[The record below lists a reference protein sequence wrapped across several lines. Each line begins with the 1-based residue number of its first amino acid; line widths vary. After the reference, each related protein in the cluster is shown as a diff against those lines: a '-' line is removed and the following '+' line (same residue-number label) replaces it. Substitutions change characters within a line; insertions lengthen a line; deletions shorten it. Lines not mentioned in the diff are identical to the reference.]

1 MPTGYDFCGW
11 ASKNDLLCSD
21 GRTIRRG
28 AFASDDGKK
37 VPMVYQH
44 QHTSIDNVLGHAIL
58 ENRNEGM
65 YAYCY
70 LNESDTGKMAKELV
84 RHGDI
89 CAMSIYANKL
99 KQIGNDVVHGEI
111 KEVSLVLAA
120 ANPGAAIESVVLEHS
135 DGSTEEEAIIYSG
148 EDTQYKIMSHAE
160 TMPVETS
167 TQTSS
172 DKTVNDVL
180 NGMSEAKKNVLYYML
195 AKVSETDEEAED
207 DDVIED
213 SDIRHADVSGGRTI
227 QDIFDTFTSD
237 EKKVAFFL
245 IGKAIEESG
254 SMAQSDIPNID
265 DESEENDTMKHNVF
279 ENNQIENDETV
290 LSHAEIE
297 EIFRDAKQYG
307 TLKNSALAHGVE
319 NIAHSNLVPVQTYGV
334 ANIEYLFPD
343 AKTVTPT
350 PELVKRND
358 DWVSKVMRSVHRTP
372 FSRIKSTAANLTEDE
387 ARAKGYIKGK
397 LKKEEVFSLLKR
409 TTEPTTI
416 YKKQRLDR
424 DDVVD
429 ITDFDVVAWIKS
441 EMRMM
446 LNEEIARAIL
456 IGDGRLT
463 SSDDKIPED
472 HIRPVAFDSE
482 LYTVPIEVTV
492 AAEATDNDKAKA
504 IIRSIIKGRKEY
516 KGSGNPVMYTTEDI
530 LTDMLLMEDKMGRI
544 IYDSVTKL
552 ATALRV
558 SEIVTVPVMEGL
570 KDSEG
575 NAVIAVIVNLA
586 DYNVGAD
593 RGGEVNMFDD
603 FDIDFNAMKYLI
615 ETRCSGALTKPYSA
629 MVVKTKVN
637 GTV

>member
-58 ENRNEGM
+58 ENRDEGM

-148 EDTQYKIMSHAE
+148 EDTQYKILSHAE
-160 TMPVETS
+160 SS

-172 DKTVNDVL
+172 DKTVNDIL
-180 NGMSEAKKNVLYYML
+180 NNMSEAKKNVLYYML

-227 QDIFDTFTSD
+227 QDIFDTFTPD

-245 IGKAIEESG
+245 IGQAIKESG
-254 SMAQSDIPNID
+254 SMEQSDIPNID

-279 ENNQIENDETV
+279 ENNQINNDETV

-297 EIFRDAKQYG
+297 EIFRDTKQYG

-319 NIAHSNLVPVQTYGV
+319 NI
-334 ANIEYLFPD
+334 EYLFPD

-350 PELVKRND
+350 PELIKRND
-358 DWVSKVMRSVHRTP
+358 DWVSKVMGAVHRTP

-416 YKKQRLDR
+416 YKKQKLDR

-492 AAEATDNDKAKA
+492 AAQATDDDKAKA

-516 KGSGNPVMYTTEDI
+516 KGSGNPVMYTTEDV
-530 LTDMLLMEDKMGRI
+530 LTDMLLMEDKMGRVV
-544 IYDSVTKL
+544 YDSVTKL

-603 FDIDFNAMKYLI
+603 FDIDYNAMKYLI

-629 MVVKTKVN
+629 LAVKLKTA
-637 GTV
+637 GA

>member
-58 ENRNEGM
+58 ENRDEGM

-148 EDTQYKIMSHAE
+148 EDTQYKILSHAE
-160 TMPVETS
+160 TPA
-167 TQTSS
+167 QTSS
-172 DKTVNDVL
+172 DKTVNDIL

-195 AKVSETDEEAED
+195 AKVSETDEEAEN

-254 SMAQSDIPNID
+254 SMEQSDIPNID

-297 EIFRDAKQYG
+297 EIFRDTKQYG
-307 TLKNSALAHGVE
+307 TLKNSALAHG
-319 NIAHSNLVPVQTYGV
+319 IT
-334 ANIEYLFPD
+334 NIEYLFPD

-350 PELVKRND
+350 PELIKRND
-358 DWVSKVMRSVHRTP
+358 DWVSKVMGSVHRTP
-372 FSRIKSTAANLTEDE
+372 FSRIKSTAANLTEED
-387 ARAKGYIKGK
+387 ARAKGYMKGK
-397 LKKEEVFSLLKR
+397 LKKDEVFSLLKR

-416 YKKQRLDR
+416 YKKQKLDR

-492 AAEATDNDKAKA
+492 AAQATDDDKAKA

-516 KGSGNPVMYTTEDI
+516 KGSGNPVMYTTEDV
-530 LTDMLLMEDKMGRI
+530 LTDMLLMEDKMGRVV
-544 IYDSVTKL
+544 YDSVTKL

-570 KDSEG
+570 KDSEN

-603 FDIDFNAMKYLI
+603 FDIDYNAMKYLI

-629 MVVKTKVN
+629 LAVKLKTA
-637 GTV
+637 GA

>member
-58 ENRNEGM
+58 ENRDEGM

-148 EDTQYKIMSHAE
+148 EDTQYKILSHAE
-160 TMPVETS
+160 SS

-172 DKTVNDVL
+172 DKTVNDIL
-180 NGMSEAKKNVLYYML
+180 NNMSEAKKNVLYYML

-245 IGKAIEESG
+245 IGQAIKESG
-254 SMAQSDIPNID
+254 SMEQSDIPNID

-279 ENNQIENDETV
+279 ENNQINNDETV

-297 EIFRDAKQYG
+297 EIFRDTKQYG
-307 TLKNSALAHGVE
+307 TLKNSALAHG
-319 NIAHSNLVPVQTYGV
+319 IT
-334 ANIEYLFPD
+334 NIEYLFPD
-343 AKTVTPT
+343 ATTVTPT
-350 PELVKRND
+350 PELIKRND
-358 DWVSKVMRSVHRTP
+358 DWVSKVMGSVHRTP
-372 FSRIKSTAANLTEDE
+372 FSRIKSTAANLTEED
-387 ARAKGYIKGK
+387 ARAKGYMKGK
-397 LKKEEVFSLLKR
+397 LKKDEVFSLLKR

-416 YKKQRLDR
+416 YKKQKLDR

-492 AAEATDNDKAKA
+492 AAQATDDDKAKA

-516 KGSGNPVMYTTEDI
+516 KGSGNPVMYTTEDV
-530 LTDMLLMEDKMGRI
+530 LTDMLLMEDKMGRVV
-544 IYDSVTKL
+544 YDSVTKL

-570 KDSEG
+570 KDSEN
-575 NAVIAVIVNLA
+575 NAVVAVIVNLA

-603 FDIDFNAMKYLI
+603 FDIDYNAMKYLI

-629 MVVKTKVN
+629 LAVKLKTA
-637 GTV
+637 GA

>member
-58 ENRNEGM
+58 ENRDEGM

-148 EDTQYKIMSHAE
+148 EDTQYKILSHAE
-160 TMPVETS
+160 TP

-172 DKTVNDVL
+172 DKTVNDIL

-227 QDIFDTFTSD
+227 QDIFDTFTPD

-254 SMAQSDIPNID
+254 SMEQSDIPNID
-265 DESEENDTMKHNVF
+265 DESEENETMKHNVF
-279 ENNQIENDETV
+279 ENNQVDNDETV

-297 EIFRDAKQYG
+297 EIFRDTKQYG
-307 TLKNSALAHGVE
+307 TLKNSALAHGV
-319 NIAHSNLVPVQTYGV
+319 T
-334 ANIEYLFPD
+334 NIEYLFPD

-350 PELVKRND
+350 PELIKRND
-358 DWVSKVMRSVHRTP
+358 DWVSKVMGSVHRTP
-372 FSRIKSTAANLTEDE
+372 FSRIKSTAANLTEED
-387 ARAKGYIKGK
+387 ARAKGYMKGK
-397 LKKEEVFSLLKR
+397 LKKDEVFSLLKR

-416 YKKQRLDR
+416 YKKQKLDR

-492 AAEATDNDKAKA
+492 AAQATDDDKAKA

-516 KGSGNPVMYTTEDI
+516 KGSGNPVMYTTEDT
-530 LTDMLLMEDKMGRI
+530 LTDMLLMEDKMGRVV
-544 IYDSVTKL
+544 YDSVTKL

-570 KDSEG
+570 KDSEN

-603 FDIDFNAMKYLI
+603 FDIDYNAMKYLI

-629 MVVKTKVN
+629 LAVKLKTA
-637 GTV
+637 GA

>member
-28 AFASDDGKK
+28 AFAGDDGKK

-44 QHTSIDNVLGHAIL
+44 QHTSINNVLGHAIL
-58 ENRNEGM
+58 ENRDEGM

-70 LNESDTGKMAKELV
+70 LNQNDNGKTAKELI

-99 KQIGNDVVHGEI
+99 KQIGNDVIHGEI

-148 EDTQYKIMSHAE
+148 EDTQYEILSHAD
-160 TMPVETS
+160 TL
-167 TQTSS
+167 TQTST
-172 DKTVNDVL
+172 DKTVNDIL

-195 AKVSETDEEAED
+195 AKVSETDEEAEND
-207 DDVIED
+207 DTIED

-245 IGKAIEESG
+245 IGQAIKESG
-254 SMAQSDIPNID
+254 SMEQSDIPNID

-279 ENNQIENDETV
+279 ENNQINNDETV

-297 EIFRDAKQYG
+297 EIFRDTKQYG
-307 TLKNSALAHGVE
+307 TLKNSALAHG
-319 NIAHSNLVPVQTYGV
+319 IT
-334 ANIEYLFPD
+334 NIEYLFPD

-350 PELVKRND
+350 PELIKRND
-358 DWVSKVMRSVHRTP
+358 DWVSKVMGSVHRTP
-372 FSRIKSTAANLTEDE
+372 FSRIKSTAANLTEED
-387 ARAKGYIKGK
+387 ARAKGYMKGK
-397 LKKEEVFSLLKR
+397 LKKDEVFSLLKR

-416 YKKQRLDR
+416 YKKQKLDR

-482 LYTVPIEVTV
+482 LYTVPVEVTV
-492 AAEATDNDKAKA
+492 AAQATDDDKAKA

-516 KGSGNPVMYTTEDI
+516 KGSGNPVMYTTEDV
-530 LTDMLLMEDKMGRI
+530 LTDMLLMEDKMGRVV
-544 IYDSVTKL
+544 YDSVTKL

-570 KDSEG
+570 KDSEN

-603 FDIDFNAMKYLI
+603 FDIDYNAMKYLI

-629 MVVKTKVN
+629 LAVKLKTA
-637 GTV
+637 GA

>member
-58 ENRNEGM
+58 ENRDEGM

-148 EDTQYKIMSHAE
+148 EDTQYKILSHAE
-160 TMPVETS
+160 SS

-172 DKTVNDVL
+172 DKTVNDIL
-180 NGMSEAKKNVLYYML
+180 NNMSEAKKNVLYYML

-245 IGKAIEESG
+245 IGQAIKASG
-254 SMAQSDIPNID
+254 SMEQSDIPNID

-279 ENNQIENDETV
+279 ENNQINNDETV

-297 EIFRDAKQYG
+297 EIFRDTKQYG

-319 NIAHSNLVPVQTYGV
+319 S
-334 ANIEYLFPD
+334 IEYLFPD

-350 PELVKRND
+350 PELIKRND
-358 DWVSKVMRSVHRTP
+358 DWVSKVMGAVHRTP

-416 YKKQRLDR
+416 YKKQKLDR

-482 LYTVPIEVTV
+482 LYTVPVEVTV
-492 AAEATDNDKAKA
+492 AAQATDDDKAKA

-516 KGSGNPVMYTTEDI
+516 KGSGNPVMYTTEDT
-530 LTDMLLMEDKMGRI
+530 LTDMLLMEDKMGRVV
-544 IYDSVTKL
+544 YDSVTKL

-570 KDSEG
+570 KDSQG

-603 FDIDFNAMKYLI
+603 FDIDYNAMKYLI

-629 MVVKTKVN
+629 LAVKLKTA
-637 GTV
+637 GA

>member
-28 AFASDDGKK
+28 AFSGDDGKK

-44 QHTSIDNVLGHAIL
+44 QHTSINNVLGHAIL
-58 ENRNEGM
+58 ENRDEGM

-148 EDTQYKIMSHAE
+148 EDTQYEILSHAD
-160 TMPVETS
+160 TS
-167 TQTSS
+167 TQTST
-172 DKTVNDVL
+172 DKTINDIL

-195 AKVSETDEEAED
+195 AKVSETDEEAEND
-207 DDVIED
+207 DTIED

-227 QDIFDTFTSD
+227 QDIFDTFTPD

-254 SMAQSDIPNID
+254 SMEQSDIPNID

-279 ENNQIENDETV
+279 ENNQVNNDETI

-297 EIFRDAKQYG
+297 EIFRDTKQYG
-307 TLKNSALAHGVE
+307 TLKNSALAHGV
-319 NIAHSNLVPVQTYGV
+319 T
-334 ANIEYLFPD
+334 NIEYLFPD

-350 PELVKRND
+350 PELIKRND
-358 DWVSKVMRSVHRTP
+358 DWVSKVMGAVHRTP
-372 FSRIKSTAANLTEDE
+372 FSRIKSTAANLTEDD
-387 ARAKGYIKGK
+387 ARAKGYMKGK
-397 LKKEEVFSLLKR
+397 LKKDEVFSLLKR

-416 YKKQRLDR
+416 YKKQKLDR

-492 AAEATDNDKAKA
+492 AAQATDDDKAKA

-516 KGSGNPVMYTTEDI
+516 KGSGNPVMYTTEDV
-530 LTDMLLMEDKMGRI
+530 LTDMLLMEDKMGRVV
-544 IYDSVTKL
+544 YDSVTKL

-603 FDIDFNAMKYLI
+603 FDIDYNAMKYLI

-629 MVVKTKVN
+629 LAVKLKTA
-637 GTV
+637 GA

>member
-58 ENRNEGM
+58 ENRDEGM

-172 DKTVNDVL
+172 DKTVNDIL

-195 AKVSETDEEAED
+195 AKVYETDKEAEND
-207 DDVIED
+207 DTIED

-227 QDIFDTFTSD
+227 QDIFDTFTPD

-254 SMAQSDIPNID
+254 SMKQSDIPNID
-265 DESEENDTMKHNVF
+265 DESEENETMKHNVF
-279 ENNQIENDETV
+279 ENNQVDNDKTV

-297 EIFRDAKQYG
+297 EIFRDTKQYG
-307 TLKNSALAHGVE
+307 TLKNSALAHGV
-319 NIAHSNLVPVQTYGV
+319 T
-334 ANIEYLFPD
+334 NIEYLFPD

-350 PELVKRND
+350 PELIKRND
-358 DWVSKVMRSVHRTP
+358 DWVSKVMGSVHRTP
-372 FSRIKSTAANLTEDE
+372 FSRIKSTAANLTEED
-387 ARAKGYIKGK
+387 ARAKGYMKGK
-397 LKKEEVFSLLKR
+397 LKKDEVFSLLKR

-416 YKKQRLDR
+416 YKKQKLDR

-492 AAEATDNDKAKA
+492 AAQATDDDKAKA

-516 KGSGNPVMYTTEDI
+516 KGSGNPVMYTTEDV
-530 LTDMLLMEDKMGRI
+530 LTDMLLMEDKMGRVV
-544 IYDSVTKL
+544 YDSVTKL

-603 FDIDFNAMKYLI
+603 FDIDYNAMKYLI

-629 MVVKTKVN
+629 LAVKLKTA
-637 GTV
+637 GA

>member
-58 ENRNEGM
+58 ENRDEGM

-148 EDTQYKIMSHAE
+148 EDTQYKILSHAE
-160 TMPVETS
+160 SS

-172 DKTVNDVL
+172 DKTVNDIL
-180 NGMSEAKKNVLYYML
+180 NNMSEAKKNVLYYML

-245 IGKAIEESG
+245 IGQAIKESG
-254 SMAQSDIPNID
+254 SMEQSDIPNID

-279 ENNQIENDETV
+279 ENNQINNDETV

-297 EIFRDAKQYG
+297 EIFRDTKQYG
-307 TLKNSALAHGVE
+307 TLKNSALAHGV
-319 NIAHSNLVPVQTYGV
+319 T
-334 ANIEYLFPD
+334 NIEYLFPD
-343 AKTVTPT
+343 ATTVTPT
-350 PELVKRND
+350 PELIKRND
-358 DWVSKVMRSVHRTP
+358 DWVSKVMGSVHRTP
-372 FSRIKSTAANLTEDE
+372 FSRIKSTAANLTEED
-387 ARAKGYIKGK
+387 ARAKGYMKGK
-397 LKKEEVFSLLKR
+397 LKKDEVFSLLKR

-416 YKKQRLDR
+416 YKKQKLDR

-482 LYTVPIEVTV
+482 LYTVPVEVTV
-492 AAEATDNDKAKA
+492 AAQATDDDKAKA

-516 KGSGNPVMYTTEDI
+516 KGSGNPVMYTTEDT
-530 LTDMLLMEDKMGRI
+530 LTDMLLMEDKMGRVV
-544 IYDSVTKL
+544 YDSVTKL

-603 FDIDFNAMKYLI
+603 FDIDYNAMKYLI

-629 MVVKTKVN
+629 LAVKLKTA
-637 GTV
+637 GA

>member
-58 ENRNEGM
+58 ENRDEGM

-148 EDTQYKIMSHAE
+148 EDTQYKILSHAE
-160 TMPVETS
+160 SS

-172 DKTVNDVL
+172 DKTVNDIL
-180 NGMSEAKKNVLYYML
+180 NNMSEAKKNVLYYML

-245 IGKAIEESG
+245 IGQAIKESG
-254 SMAQSDIPNID
+254 SMEQSDIPNID

-279 ENNQIENDETV
+279 ENNQVDNDETV

-297 EIFRDAKQYG
+297 EIFRDTKQYG
-307 TLKNSALAHGVE
+307 TLKNSALAHGV
-319 NIAHSNLVPVQTYGV
+319 T
-334 ANIEYLFPD
+334 NIEYLFPD

-350 PELVKRND
+350 PELIKRND
-358 DWVSKVMRSVHRTP
+358 DWVSKVMGSVHRTP
-372 FSRIKSTAANLTEDE
+372 FSRIKSTAANLTEED
-387 ARAKGYIKGK
+387 ARAKGYMKGK
-397 LKKEEVFSLLKR
+397 LKKDEVFSLLKR

-416 YKKQRLDR
+416 YKKQKLDR

-492 AAEATDNDKAKA
+492 AAQATDDDKAKA
-504 IIRSIIKGRKEY
+504 IIRSIIKGRNEY
-516 KGSGNPVMYTTEDI
+516 KGSGNPVMYTTEDV
-530 LTDMLLMEDKMGRI
+530 LTDMLLMEDKMGRVV
-544 IYDSVTKL
+544 YDSVTKL

-603 FDIDFNAMKYLI
+603 FDIDYNAMKYLI

-629 MVVKTKVN
+629 LAVKLKTA
-637 GTV
+637 GA

>member
-58 ENRNEGM
+58 ENRDEGM

-70 LNESDTGKMAKELV
+70 LNDSDTGKMAKELV

-148 EDTQYKIMSHAE
+148 EDTQYKILSHAE
-160 TMPVETS
+160 SS

-172 DKTVNDVL
+172 DKTVNDIL
-180 NGMSEAKKNVLYYML
+180 NNMSEAKKNVLYYML

-245 IGKAIEESG
+245 IGQAIKESG
-254 SMAQSDIPNID
+254 SMEQSDIPNID

-279 ENNQIENDETV
+279 ENNQINNDETV

-297 EIFRDAKQYG
+297 EIFRDTKQYG
-307 TLKNSALAHGVE
+307 TLKNSALAHG
-319 NIAHSNLVPVQTYGV
+319 IT
-334 ANIEYLFPD
+334 NIEYLFPD
-343 AKTVTPT
+343 ATTVTPT
-350 PELVKRND
+350 PELIKRND
-358 DWVSKVMRSVHRTP
+358 DWVSKVMGSVHRTP
-372 FSRIKSTAANLTEDE
+372 FSRIKSTAANLTEED
-387 ARAKGYIKGK
+387 ARAKGYMKGK
-397 LKKEEVFSLLKR
+397 LKKDEVFSLLKR

-416 YKKQRLDR
+416 YKKQKLDR

-492 AAEATDNDKAKA
+492 AAQATDDDKAKA

-516 KGSGNPVMYTTEDI
+516 KGSGNPVMYTTEDV
-530 LTDMLLMEDKMGRI
+530 LTDMLLMEDKMGRVV
-544 IYDSVTKL
+544 YDSVTKL

-570 KDSEG
+570 KDSEN

-603 FDIDFNAMKYLI
+603 FDIDYNAMKYLI

-629 MVVKTKVN
+629 LAVKLKTA
-637 GTV
+637 GA

>member
-28 AFASDDGKK
+28 AFAGDDGKK

-44 QHTSIDNVLGHAIL
+44 QHTSINNVLGHAIL
-58 ENRNEGM
+58 ENRDEGV

-70 LNESDTGKMAKELV
+70 LNQNDNGKMAKELI

-99 KQIGNDVVHGEI
+99 KQIGNDVIHGEI

-148 EDTQYKIMSHAE
+148 EDTQYEILSHAD
-160 TMPVETS
+160 TS
-167 TQTSS
+167 TQTST
-172 DKTVNDVL
+172 DKTVNEIL

-195 AKVSETDEEAED
+195 AKVSETDEEAEND
-207 DDVIED
+207 DTIED

-227 QDIFDTFTSD
+227 QDIFDTFTPD

-254 SMAQSDIPNID
+254 SMEQSDIPNID
-265 DESEENDTMKHNVF
+265 DESEENETMKHNVF
-279 ENNQIENDETV
+279 ENNQVDNDETV

-297 EIFRDAKQYG
+297 EIFRDTKQYG
-307 TLKNSALAHGVE
+307 TLKNSALAHG
-319 NIAHSNLVPVQTYGV
+319 IT
-334 ANIEYLFPD
+334 NIEYLFPD
-343 AKTVTPT
+343 AKTVTTT
-350 PELVKRND
+350 PELIKRND
-358 DWVSKVMRSVHRTP
+358 DWVSKVMGAVHHTP

-416 YKKQRLDR
+416 YKKQKLDR
-424 DDVVD
+424 DDVID

-456 IGDGRLT
+456 IGDGRLS

-472 HIRPVAFDSE
+472 HIRPIAFDSE
-482 LYTVPIEVTV
+482 LYTVPIMIPSSGEGTS
-492 AAEATDNDKAKA
+492 TSDNIKMIIQS
-504 IIRSIIKGRKEY
+504 IIRGRKEY
-516 KGSGNPVMYTTEDI
+516 KGSGNPVMYTTEDL
-530 LTDMLLMEDKMGRI
+530 LTEMLLMEDKMGRVV
-544 IYDSVTKL
+544 YDSVTKL

-575 NAVIAVIVNLA
+575 NAVLAVIVNLA

-593 RGGEVNMFDD
+593 RGGEINMFDD
-603 FDIDFNAMKYLI
+603 FDIDYNAMKYLI

-629 MVVKTKVN
+629 LVVK
-637 GTV
+637 GMPAGQ

>member
-58 ENRNEGM
+58 ENRDEGM

-148 EDTQYKIMSHAE
+148 EDTQYKILSHAE
-160 TMPVETS
+160 S
-167 TQTSS
+167 LTQTSS
-172 DKTVNDVL
+172 DKTVNDIL
-180 NGMSEAKKNVLYYML
+180 NNMSEAKKNVLYYML

-245 IGKAIEESG
+245 IGQAIKESG
-254 SMAQSDIPNID
+254 SMEQSDIPNID

-279 ENNQIENDETV
+279 ENNQFNNDETV

-297 EIFRDAKQYG
+297 EIFRDTKQYG
-307 TLKNSALAHGVE
+307 TLKNSALAHG
-319 NIAHSNLVPVQTYGV
+319 IT
-334 ANIEYLFPD
+334 NIEYLFPD
-343 AKTVTPT
+343 ATTVTPT
-350 PELVKRND
+350 PELIKRND
-358 DWVSKVMRSVHRTP
+358 DWVSKVMGAVHRTP

-416 YKKQRLDR
+416 YKKQKLDR
-424 DDVVD
+424 DDVID

-456 IGDGRLT
+456 IGDGRLI

-482 LYTVPIEVTV
+482 LYTVPVEVTV
-492 AAEATDNDKAKA
+492 ATGATDDDKAKA

-516 KGSGNPVMYTTEDI
+516 KGSGNPVMYTTEDT
-530 LTDMLLMEDKMGRI
+530 LTDMLLMEDKMGRVV
-544 IYDSVTKL
+544 YDSVTKL

-603 FDIDFNAMKYLI
+603 FDIDYNAMKYLI

-629 MVVKTKVN
+629 LAVKLKTA
-637 GTV
+637 GA

>member
-58 ENRNEGM
+58 ENRDEGM

-148 EDTQYKIMSHAE
+148 EDTQYKILSHAE
-160 TMPVETS
+160 SS

-172 DKTVNDVL
+172 DKTVNDIL
-180 NGMSEAKKNVLYYML
+180 NNMSEAKKNVLYYML

-245 IGKAIEESG
+245 IGQAIKESG
-254 SMAQSDIPNID
+254 SMEQSDIPNID

-279 ENNQIENDETV
+279 ENNQINNDETV

-297 EIFRDAKQYG
+297 EIFRDTKQYG
-307 TLKNSALAHGVE
+307 TLKNSALAHG
-319 NIAHSNLVPVQTYGV
+319 IT
-334 ANIEYLFPD
+334 NIEYLFPD

-350 PELVKRND
+350 PELIKRND
-358 DWVSKVMRSVHRTP
+358 DWVSKVMGAVHRTP

-397 LKKEEVFSLLKR
+397 LKKDEVFSLLKR

-416 YKKQRLDR
+416 YKKQKLDR

-482 LYTVPIEVTV
+482 LYTVPVEVTV
-492 AAEATDNDKAKA
+492 AAQATDDDKAKA

-516 KGSGNPVMYTTEDI
+516 KGSGNPVMYTTEDT
-530 LTDMLLMEDKMGRI
+530 LTDMLLMEDKMGRVV
-544 IYDSVTKL
+544 YDSVTKL

-603 FDIDFNAMKYLI
+603 FDIDYNAMKYLI

-629 MVVKTKVN
+629 LAVKLKTA
-637 GTV
+637 GA

>member
-58 ENRNEGM
+58 ENRDEGM

-148 EDTQYKIMSHAE
+148 EDTQYKILSHAE
-160 TMPVETS
+160 TPA
-167 TQTSS
+167 QTSS
-172 DKTVNDVL
+172 DKTVNDIL

-227 QDIFDTFTSD
+227 QDIFDTFTPD

-254 SMAQSDIPNID
+254 SMEQSDIPNID
-265 DESEENDTMKHNVF
+265 DESEENETMKHNVF
-279 ENNQIENDETV
+279 ENNQVDNDETV

-297 EIFRDAKQYG
+297 EIFRDTKQYG
-307 TLKNSALAHGVE
+307 TLKNSALAHG
-319 NIAHSNLVPVQTYGV
+319 ITS
-334 ANIEYLFPD
+334 IEYLFPD

-350 PELVKRND
+350 PELIKRND
-358 DWVSKVMRSVHRTP
+358 DWVSKVMGSVHRTP
-372 FSRIKSTAANLTEDE
+372 FSRIKSSAANLTEDD
-387 ARAKGYIKGK
+387 ARAKGYMKGK
-397 LKKEEVFSLLKR
+397 LKKDEVFSLLKR

-416 YKKQRLDR
+416 YKKQKLDR

-492 AAEATDNDKAKA
+492 AAQATDDDKAKA

-516 KGSGNPVMYTTEDI
+516 KGSGNPVMYTTEDT
-530 LTDMLLMEDKMGRI
+530 LTDMLLMEDKMGRVV
-544 IYDSVTKL
+544 YDSVTKL

-603 FDIDFNAMKYLI
+603 FDIDYNAMKYLI

-629 MVVKTKVN
+629 LAVKLKTA
-637 GTV
+637 GA

>member
-58 ENRNEGM
+58 ENRDEGM

-70 LNESDTGKMAKELV
+70 LNESDAGKMAKELV

-148 EDTQYKIMSHAE
+148 EDTQYKILSHAE
-160 TMPVETS
+160 TP

-172 DKTVNDVL
+172 DKTVNDIL

-227 QDIFDTFTSD
+227 QDIFDTFTPD

-254 SMAQSDIPNID
+254 SMEQSDIPNID
-265 DESEENDTMKHNVF
+265 DESEENETMKHNVF
-279 ENNQIENDETV
+279 ENNQVDNDETV

-297 EIFRDAKQYG
+297 EIFRDTKQYG
-307 TLKNSALAHGVE
+307 TLKNSALAHG
-319 NIAHSNLVPVQTYGV
+319 IT
-334 ANIEYLFPD
+334 NIEYLFPD

-350 PELVKRND
+350 PELIKRND
-358 DWVSKVMRSVHRTP
+358 DWVSKVMGSVHRTP

-416 YKKQRLDR
+416 YKKQKLDR
-424 DDVVD
+424 DDVID

-482 LYTVPIEVTV
+482 LYTVPVEVTV
-492 AAEATDNDKAKA
+492 AAQATDDDKAKA

-516 KGSGNPVMYTTEDI
+516 KGSGNPVMYTTEDT
-530 LTDMLLMEDKMGRI
+530 LTDMLLMEDKMGRVV
-544 IYDSVTKL
+544 YDSVTKL

-603 FDIDFNAMKYLI
+603 FDIDYNAMKYLI

-629 MVVKTKVN
+629 LAVKLKTA
-637 GTV
+637 GA

>member
-1 MPTGYDFCGW
+1 MMPTGYDFCGW

-28 AFASDDGKK
+28 AFAGDDGKK
-37 VPMVYQH
+37 VPIVYQH
-44 QHTSIDNVLGHAIL
+44 QHTNINNVLGHAIL
-58 ENRNEGM
+58 ENRDEGM

-70 LNESDTGKMAKELV
+70 LNQNDNGKTAKELV

-99 KQIGNDVVHGEI
+99 KQIGNDVIHGEI

-135 DGSTEEEAIIYSG
+135 DGSIEEEAVIYSG
-148 EDTQYKIMSHAE
+148 EDTQYEILSHAD
-160 TMPVETS
+160 TS

-172 DKTVNDVL
+172 DKTVNDIL
-180 NGMSEAKKNVLYYML
+180 NNMSEAKKNVLYYML
-195 AKVSETDEEAED
+195 AKVSETDEEAEND
-207 DDVIED
+207 DTIED

-227 QDIFDTFTSD
+227 QDIFDTFTPD

-254 SMAQSDIPNID
+254 SMEQSDIPNID
-265 DESEENDTMKHNVF
+265 DESEENETMKHNVF
-279 ENNQIENDETV
+279 ENNQVDNDETV

-297 EIFRDAKQYG
+297 EIFRDTKQYG
-307 TLKNSALAHGVE
+307 TLKNSALAHGV
-319 NIAHSNLVPVQTYGV
+319 T
-334 ANIEYLFPD
+334 NIEYLFPD

-350 PELVKRND
+350 PELIKRND
-358 DWVSKVMRSVHRTP
+358 DWVSKVMGSVHRTP
-372 FSRIKSTAANLTEDE
+372 FSRIKSTAANLTEDD
-387 ARAKGYIKGK
+387 ARAKGYMKGK
-397 LKKEEVFSLLKR
+397 LKKDEVFSLLKR

-416 YKKQRLDR
+416 YKKQKLDR

-492 AAEATDNDKAKA
+492 AAQATDDDKAKA

-516 KGSGNPVMYTTEDI
+516 KGSGNPVMYTTEDV
-530 LTDMLLMEDKMGRI
+530 LTDMLLMEDKMGRVV
-544 IYDSVTKL
+544 YDSVTKL

-603 FDIDFNAMKYLI
+603 FDIDYNAMKYLI

-629 MVVKTKVN
+629 LAVKLKTA
-637 GTV
+637 GA

>member
-58 ENRNEGM
+58 ENRDEGM

-135 DGSTEEEAIIYSG
+135 DGSTEEEAVIYSG

-172 DKTVNDVL
+172 DKTVNDIL

-195 AKVSETDEEAED
+195 AKVFETDEEAEND
-207 DDVIED
+207 DTIED

-237 EKKVAFFL
+237 EKKVAFYL

-297 EIFRDAKQYG
+297 EIFRDTKQYG
-307 TLKNSALAHGVE
+307 TLKNSALAHGV
-319 NIAHSNLVPVQTYGV
+319 T
-334 ANIEYLFPD
+334 NIEYLFPD

-350 PELVKRND
+350 PELIKRND
-358 DWVSKVMRSVHRTP
+358 DWVSKVMGSVHRTP
-372 FSRIKSTAANLTEDE
+372 FSRIKSTAANLTEDD
-387 ARAKGYIKGK
+387 ARAKGYMKGK
-397 LKKEEVFSLLKR
+397 LKKDEVFSLLKR

-416 YKKQRLDR
+416 YKKQKLDR

-492 AAEATDNDKAKA
+492 AAQATDDDKAKA

-516 KGSGNPVMYTTEDI
+516 KGSGNPVMYTTEDV
-530 LTDMLLMEDKMGRI
+530 LTDMLLMEDKMGRVV
-544 IYDSVTKL
+544 YDSVTKL

-570 KDSEG
+570 KDSEN

-603 FDIDFNAMKYLI
+603 FDIDYNAMKYLI

-629 MVVKTKVN
+629 LAIKLKTA
-637 GTV
+637 GA

>member
-58 ENRNEGM
+58 ENRDEGM

-148 EDTQYKIMSHAE
+148 EDTQYKILSHTE
-160 TMPVETS
+160 TP

-172 DKTVNDVL
+172 DKTVNDIL

-227 QDIFDTFTSD
+227 QDIFDTFTPD

-254 SMAQSDIPNID
+254 SMEQSDIPNID
-265 DESEENDTMKHNVF
+265 DESEENETMKHNVF
-279 ENNQIENDETV
+279 ENNQVDNDETV
-290 LSHAEIE
+290 LSHAEID
-297 EIFRDAKQYG
+297 EIFRDTKQYG
-307 TLKNSALAHGVE
+307 TLKNSALAHGV
-319 NIAHSNLVPVQTYGV
+319 T
-334 ANIEYLFPD
+334 NIEYLFPD

-350 PELVKRND
+350 PELIKRND
-358 DWVSKVMRSVHRTP
+358 DWVSKVMGSVHRTP
-372 FSRIKSTAANLTEDE
+372 FSRIKSSAANLTEDD
-387 ARAKGYIKGK
+387 ARAKGYMKGK
-397 LKKEEVFSLLKR
+397 LKKDEVFSLLKR

-416 YKKQRLDR
+416 YKKQKLDR

-492 AAEATDNDKAKA
+492 AAQATDDDKAKA

-516 KGSGNPVMYTTEDI
+516 KGSGNPVMYTTEDV
-530 LTDMLLMEDKMGRI
+530 LTDMLLMEDKMGRVV
-544 IYDSVTKL
+544 YDSVTKL

-570 KDSEG
+570 KDSEN

-603 FDIDFNAMKYLI
+603 FDIDYNAMKYLI

-629 MVVKTKVN
+629 LAVKLKTA
-637 GTV
+637 GA

>member
-58 ENRNEGM
+58 ENRDEGM

-70 LNESDTGKMAKELV
+70 LNENDTGKMAKELV

-148 EDTQYKIMSHAE
+148 EDTQYKILSHAE
-160 TMPVETS
+160 TP

-172 DKTVNDVL
+172 DKTVNDIL

-227 QDIFDTFTSD
+227 QDIFDTFTPD

-254 SMAQSDIPNID
+254 SMEQSDIPNID
-265 DESEENDTMKHNVF
+265 DESEENETMKHNVF
-279 ENNQIENDETV
+279 ENNQVDNDETV

-297 EIFRDAKQYG
+297 EIFRDTKQYG
-307 TLKNSALAHGVE
+307 TLKNSALAHGV
-319 NIAHSNLVPVQTYGV
+319 T
-334 ANIEYLFPD
+334 NIEYLFPD

-350 PELVKRND
+350 PELIKRND
-358 DWVSKVMRSVHRTP
+358 DWVSKVMGSVHRTP
-372 FSRIKSTAANLTEDE
+372 FSRIKSTAANLTEED
-387 ARAKGYIKGK
+387 ARAKGYMKGK
-397 LKKEEVFSLLKR
+397 LKKDEVFSLLKR

-416 YKKQRLDR
+416 YKKQKLDR

-482 LYTVPIEVTV
+482 LYTVPVEVTV
-492 AAEATDNDKAKA
+492 AAQATDDDKAKA

-516 KGSGNPVMYTTEDI
+516 KGSGNPVMYTTEDV
-530 LTDMLLMEDKMGRI
+530 LTDMLLMEDKMGRVV
-544 IYDSVTKL
+544 YDSVTKL

-570 KDSEG
+570 KDSEN

-603 FDIDFNAMKYLI
+603 FDIDYNAMKYLI

-629 MVVKTKVN
+629 LAVKLKTA
-637 GTV
+637 GA

>member
-58 ENRNEGM
+58 ENRDEGM

-148 EDTQYKIMSHAE
+148 EDTQYKILSHAE
-160 TMPVETS
+160 TP

-172 DKTVNDVL
+172 DKTVNDIL

-245 IGKAIEESG
+245 IGQAIKESG
-254 SMAQSDIPNID
+254 SMEQSDIPNID
-265 DESEENDTMKHNVF
+265 DESEENETMKHNVF
-279 ENNQIENDETV
+279 ENNQVDNDETV

-297 EIFRDAKQYG
+297 EIFRDTKQYG
-307 TLKNSALAHGVE
+307 TLKNSALAHG
-319 NIAHSNLVPVQTYGV
+319 IT
-334 ANIEYLFPD
+334 NIEYLFPD

-350 PELVKRND
+350 PELIKRND
-358 DWVSKVMRSVHRTP
+358 DWVSKVMGAVHRTP

-416 YKKQRLDR
+416 YKKQKLDR
-424 DDVVD
+424 DDVID

-482 LYTVPIEVTV
+482 LYTVPVEVTV
-492 AAEATDNDKAKA
+492 AAQATDDDKAKA

-516 KGSGNPVMYTTEDI
+516 KGSGNPVMYTTEDT
-530 LTDMLLMEDKMGRI
+530 LTDMLLMEDKMGRVV
-544 IYDSVTKL
+544 YDSVTKL

-603 FDIDFNAMKYLI
+603 FDIDYNAMKYLI

-629 MVVKTKVN
+629 LAVKLKTA
-637 GTV
+637 GA

>member
-28 AFASDDGKK
+28 AFAGDDGKK

-44 QHTSIDNVLGHAIL
+44 QHTSINNVLGHAIL
-58 ENRNEGM
+58 ENRDEGM

-70 LNESDTGKMAKELV
+70 LNQNDNGKMAKELI

-99 KQIGNDVVHGEI
+99 KQIGNDVIHGEI

-148 EDTQYKIMSHAE
+148 EDTQYEILSHAD
-160 TMPVETS
+160 TS
-167 TQTSS
+167 TQTST

-195 AKVSETDEEAED
+195 AKVSETDEEAEND
-207 DDVIED
+207 DTIED

-227 QDIFDTFTSD
+227 QDIFDTFTPD

-254 SMAQSDIPNID
+254 SMEQSDIPNID
-265 DESEENDTMKHNVF
+265 DESEENETMKHNVF
-279 ENNQIENDETV
+279 ENNQVENDETV

-297 EIFRDAKQYG
+297 EIFRDTKQYG
-307 TLKNSALAHGVE
+307 TLKNSALAHGV
-319 NIAHSNLVPVQTYGV
+319 T
-334 ANIEYLFPD
+334 NIEYLFPD

-350 PELVKRND
+350 PELIKRND
-358 DWVSKVMRSVHRTP
+358 DWVSKVMGSVHRTP
-372 FSRIKSTAANLTEDE
+372 FSRIKSTAANLTEED

-397 LKKEEVFSLLKR
+397 LKKDEVFSLLKR

-416 YKKQRLDR
+416 YKKQKLDR

-482 LYTVPIEVTV
+482 LYTVPVEVTV
-492 AAEATDNDKAKA
+492 AAQATDDDKAKA

-516 KGSGNPVMYTTEDI
+516 KGSGNPVMYTTEDT
-530 LTDMLLMEDKMGRI
+530 LTDMLLMEDKMGRVV
-544 IYDSVTKL
+544 YDSVTKL

-603 FDIDFNAMKYLI
+603 FDIDYNAMKYLI

-629 MVVKTKVN
+629 LAVKLKTA
-637 GTV
+637 GA

>member
-58 ENRNEGM
+58 ENRDEGM

-148 EDTQYKIMSHAE
+148 EDTQYKILSHAE
-160 TMPVETS
+160 SS

-172 DKTVNDVL
+172 DKTVNDIL
-180 NGMSEAKKNVLYYML
+180 NNMSEAKKNVLYYML

-245 IGKAIEESG
+245 IGQAIKESG
-254 SMAQSDIPNID
+254 SMEQSDIPNID

-279 ENNQIENDETV
+279 ENNQINNDETV

-297 EIFRDAKQYG
+297 EIFRDTKQYG
-307 TLKNSALAHGVE
+307 TLKNSALAHG
-319 NIAHSNLVPVQTYGV
+319 IT
-334 ANIEYLFPD
+334 NIEYLFPD

-350 PELVKRND
+350 PELIKRND
-358 DWVSKVMRSVHRTP
+358 DWVSKVMGAVHRTP
-372 FSRIKSTAANLTEDE
+372 FSRIKSTAANLTEED
-387 ARAKGYIKGK
+387 ARAKGYMKGK
-397 LKKEEVFSLLKR
+397 LKKDEVFSLLKR

-416 YKKQRLDR
+416 YKKQKLDR

-492 AAEATDNDKAKA
+492 AAQATDDDKAKA

-516 KGSGNPVMYTTEDI
+516 KGSGNPVMYTTEDV
-530 LTDMLLMEDKMGRI
+530 LTDMLLMEDKMGRVV
-544 IYDSVTKL
+544 YDSVTKL

-570 KDSEG
+570 KDSEN

-603 FDIDFNAMKYLI
+603 FDIDYNAMKYLI

-629 MVVKTKVN
+629 LAVKLKTA
-637 GTV
+637 GA

>member
-58 ENRNEGM
+58 ENRDEGM

-148 EDTQYKIMSHAE
+148 EDTQYKILSHAE
-160 TMPVETS
+160 TPTR
-167 TQTSS
+167 TSS
-172 DKTVNDVL
+172 DKTVNDIL

-227 QDIFDTFTSD
+227 QDIFDTFTPD

-254 SMAQSDIPNID
+254 SMEQSDIPNID
-265 DESEENDTMKHNVF
+265 DESEENETMKHNVF
-279 ENNQIENDETV
+279 ENNQVDNDETV

-297 EIFRDAKQYG
+297 EIFRDTKQYG

-319 NIAHSNLVPVQTYGV
+319 NI
-334 ANIEYLFPD
+334 EYLFPD

-350 PELVKRND
+350 PELIKRND
-358 DWVSKVMRSVHRTP
+358 DWVSKVMGAVHRTP

-397 LKKEEVFSLLKR
+397 LKKEEVFTLLKR
-409 TTEPTTI
+409 TTTPTTI
-416 YKKQRLDR
+416 YKKQKLDR

-482 LYTVPIEVTV
+482 LYTVPVEVTV
-492 AAEATDNDKAKA
+492 AAQATDDDKAKA

-516 KGSGNPVMYTTEDI
+516 KGSGNPVMYTTEDT
-530 LTDMLLMEDKMGRI
+530 LTDMLLMEDKMGRVV
-544 IYDSVTKL
+544 YDSVTKL

-603 FDIDFNAMKYLI
+603 FDIDYNAMKYLI

-629 MVVKTKVN
+629 LAVKLKTA
-637 GTV
+637 GA

>member
-28 AFASDDGKK
+28 AFANDDGKK

-148 EDTQYKIMSHAE
+148 EDTQYKILSHAE
-160 TMPVETS
+160 SS

-172 DKTVNDVL
+172 DKTVNDIL
-180 NGMSEAKKNVLYYML
+180 NNMSEAKKNVLYYML

-237 EKKVAFFL
+237 EKKVAFYL

-265 DESEENDTMKHNVF
+265 DESEENETMKHNIF
-279 ENNQIENDETV
+279 ENNQVDNDETV

-297 EIFRDAKQYG
+297 EIFRDTKQYG
-307 TLKNSALAHGVE
+307 TLKNSALAHGV
-319 NIAHSNLVPVQTYGV
+319 T
-334 ANIEYLFPD
+334 NIEYLFPD

-350 PELVKRND
+350 PELIKRND
-358 DWVSKVMRSVHRTP
+358 DWVSKVMGAVHRTP
-372 FSRIKSTAANLTEDE
+372 FSRIKSTAANLTEED
-387 ARAKGYIKGK
+387 ARAKGYMKGR
-397 LKKEEVFSLLKR
+397 LKKDEVFSLLKR

-416 YKKQRLDR
+416 YKKQKLDR

-492 AAEATDNDKAKA
+492 AAQATDDDKAKA

-516 KGSGNPVMYTTEDI
+516 KGSGNPVMYTTEDV
-530 LTDMLLMEDKMGRI
+530 LTDMLLMEDKMGRVV
-544 IYDSVTKL
+544 YDSVTKL

-570 KDSEG
+570 KDSEN

-603 FDIDFNAMKYLI
+603 FDIDYNAMKYLI

-629 MVVKTKVN
+629 LAVKLKTA
-637 GTV
+637 GA

>member
-58 ENRNEGM
+58 ENRDEGM

-148 EDTQYKIMSHAE
+148 EDTQYKILSHAE
-160 TMPVETS
+160 SS

-172 DKTVNDVL
+172 DKTVNDIL
-180 NGMSEAKKNVLYYML
+180 NNMSEAKKNVLYYML

-245 IGKAIEESG
+245 IGQAIKESG
-254 SMAQSDIPNID
+254 SMEQSDIPNID

-279 ENNQIENDETV
+279 ENNQINNDETV

-297 EIFRDAKQYG
+297 EIFRDTKQYG
-307 TLKNSALAHGVE
+307 TLKNSALAHG
-319 NIAHSNLVPVQTYGV
+319 IT
-334 ANIEYLFPD
+334 NIEYLFPD
-343 AKTVTPT
+343 ATTVTPT
-350 PELVKRND
+350 PELIKRND
-358 DWVSKVMRSVHRTP
+358 DWVGKVMGAVHRTP

-416 YKKQRLDR
+416 YKKQKLDR

-492 AAEATDNDKAKA
+492 AAQATDDDKAKA

-516 KGSGNPVMYTTEDI
+516 KGSGNPVMYTTEDV
-530 LTDMLLMEDKMGRI
+530 LTDMLLMEDKMGRVV
-544 IYDSVTKL
+544 YDSVTKL

-603 FDIDFNAMKYLI
+603 FDIDYNAMKYLI

-629 MVVKTKVN
+629 LAVKLKTA
-637 GTV
+637 GA

>member
-58 ENRNEGM
+58 ENRDEGM

-148 EDTQYKIMSHAE
+148 EDTQYKILSHAE
-160 TMPVETS
+160 TP

-172 DKTVNDVL
+172 DKTVNDIL

-245 IGKAIEESG
+245 IGQAIKESG
-254 SMAQSDIPNID
+254 SMEQSDIPNID

-297 EIFRDAKQYG
+297 EIFRDTKQYG
-307 TLKNSALAHGVE
+307 TLKNSALAHG
-319 NIAHSNLVPVQTYGV
+319 IT
-334 ANIEYLFPD
+334 NIEYLFPD

-350 PELVKRND
+350 PELIKRND
-358 DWVSKVMRSVHRTP
+358 DWVSKVMGAVHHTP

-416 YKKQRLDR
+416 YKKQKLDR

-456 IGDGRLT
+456 IGDGRLA

-482 LYTVPIEVTV
+482 LYTVPVEVTV
-492 AAEATDNDKAKA
+492 ATGATDDDKAKA

-516 KGSGNPVMYTTEDI
+516 KGSGNPVMYTTEDV
-530 LTDMLLMEDKMGRI
+530 LTDMLLMEDKMGRVV
-544 IYDSVTKL
+544 YDSVTKL

-570 KDSEG
+570 KDSEN

-603 FDIDFNAMKYLI
+603 FDIDYNAMKYLI

-629 MVVKTKVN
+629 LAVKLKTA
-637 GTV
+637 GA

>member
-58 ENRNEGM
+58 ENRDEGM

-148 EDTQYKIMSHAE
+148 EDTQYKILSHAE
-160 TMPVETS
+160 TP

-172 DKTVNDVL
+172 DKTVNDIL

-237 EKKVAFFL
+237 EKKVAFYL

-254 SMAQSDIPNID
+254 SMEQSDIPNID
-265 DESEENDTMKHNVF
+265 DESEENETMKHNVF
-279 ENNQIENDETV
+279 ENNQVDNDETV

-297 EIFRDAKQYG
+297 EIFRDTKQYG
-307 TLKNSALAHGVE
+307 TLKNSALAHGV
-319 NIAHSNLVPVQTYGV
+319 T
-334 ANIEYLFPD
+334 NIEYLFPD

-350 PELVKRND
+350 PELIKRND
-358 DWVSKVMRSVHRTP
+358 DWVSKVMGSVHRTP
-372 FSRIKSTAANLTEDE
+372 FSRIKSTAANLTEED
-387 ARAKGYIKGK
+387 ARAKGYMKGK
-397 LKKEEVFSLLKR
+397 LKKDEVFSLLKR

-416 YKKQRLDR
+416 YKKQKLDR

-482 LYTVPIEVTV
+482 LYTVPVEVTV
-492 AAEATDNDKAKA
+492 AAQATDDDKAKA

-516 KGSGNPVMYTTEDI
+516 KGSGNPVMYTTEDT
-530 LTDMLLMEDKMGRI
+530 LTDMLLMEDKMGRVV
-544 IYDSVTKL
+544 YDSVTKL

-570 KDSEG
+570 KDSEN

-603 FDIDFNAMKYLI
+603 FDIDYNAMKYLI

-629 MVVKTKVN
+629 LAVKLKTA
-637 GTV
+637 GA

>member
-58 ENRNEGM
+58 ENRDEGM

-148 EDTQYKIMSHAE
+148 EDTQYKILSHAE
-160 TMPVETS
+160 TP

-172 DKTVNDVL
+172 DKTVNDIL

-227 QDIFDTFTSD
+227 QDIFDTFTPD

-254 SMAQSDIPNID
+254 SMEQSDIPNID
-265 DESEENDTMKHNVF
+265 DESEENETMKHNVF
-279 ENNQIENDETV
+279 ENNQVDNDETV

-297 EIFRDAKQYG
+297 EIFRDTKQYG
-307 TLKNSALAHGVE
+307 TLKNSALAHG
-319 NIAHSNLVPVQTYGV
+319 IT
-334 ANIEYLFPD
+334 NIEYVFPD

-350 PELVKRND
+350 PELIKRND
-358 DWVSKVMRSVHRTP
+358 DWVSKVMGAVHRTP

-416 YKKQRLDR
+416 YKKQKLDR
-424 DDVVD
+424 DDVID

-482 LYTVPIEVTV
+482 LYTVPVEVTV
-492 AAEATDNDKAKA
+492 AAQATDDDKAKA

-516 KGSGNPVMYTTEDI
+516 KGSGNPVMYTTEDT
-530 LTDMLLMEDKMGRI
+530 LTDMLLMEDKMGRVV
-544 IYDSVTKL
+544 YDSVTKL

-603 FDIDFNAMKYLI
+603 FDIDYNAMKYLI

-629 MVVKTKVN
+629 LAVKLKTA
-637 GTV
+637 GA

>member
-58 ENRNEGM
+58 ENRDEGM

-148 EDTQYKIMSHAE
+148 EDTQYKILSHAE
-160 TMPVETS
+160 TP

-172 DKTVNDVL
+172 DKTVNDIL

-227 QDIFDTFTSD
+227 QDIFDTFTPD

-254 SMAQSDIPNID
+254 SMEQSDIPNID
-265 DESEENDTMKHNVF
+265 DESEENETMKHNVF
-279 ENNQIENDETV
+279 ENNQVNNDETV

-297 EIFRDAKQYG
+297 EIFRDTKQYG
-307 TLKNSALAHGVE
+307 TLKNSALAHG
-319 NIAHSNLVPVQTYGV
+319 IT
-334 ANIEYLFPD
+334 NIEYLFPD

-350 PELVKRND
+350 PELIKRND
-358 DWVSKVMRSVHRTP
+358 DWVSKVMGSVHRTP
-372 FSRIKSTAANLTEDE
+372 FSRIKSTAANLTEDD
-387 ARAKGYIKGK
+387 ARAKGYMKGR
-397 LKKEEVFSLLKR
+397 LKKDEVFSLLKR

-416 YKKQRLDR
+416 YKKQKLDR

-492 AAEATDNDKAKA
+492 AAQATDDDKAKA

-516 KGSGNPVMYTTEDI
+516 KGSGNPVMYTTEDV
-530 LTDMLLMEDKMGRI
+530 LTDMLLMEDKMGRVV
-544 IYDSVTKL
+544 YDSVTKL

-570 KDSEG
+570 KDAEG

-603 FDIDFNAMKYLI
+603 FDIDYNAMKYLI

-629 MVVKTKVN
+629 LAVKLKTA
-637 GTV
+637 GA

>member
-58 ENRNEGM
+58 ENRDEGM

-148 EDTQYKIMSHAE
+148 EDTQYKILSHAE
-160 TMPVETS
+160 SS

-172 DKTVNDVL
+172 DKTVNDIL
-180 NGMSEAKKNVLYYML
+180 NNMSEAKKNVLYYML

-245 IGKAIEESG
+245 IGQAIKESG
-254 SMAQSDIPNID
+254 SMEQSDIPNID

-279 ENNQIENDETV
+279 ENNQINNDETV

-297 EIFRDAKQYG
+297 EIFRDTKQYG
-307 TLKNSALAHGVE
+307 TLKNSALAHG
-319 NIAHSNLVPVQTYGV
+319 IT
-334 ANIEYLFPD
+334 NIEYLFPD
-343 AKTVTPT
+343 ATTVTPT
-350 PELVKRND
+350 PELIKRND
-358 DWVSKVMRSVHRTP
+358 DWVSKVMGAVHRTP

-416 YKKQRLDR
+416 YKKQKLDR

-492 AAEATDNDKAKA
+492 AAQATDDDKAKA

-516 KGSGNPVMYTTEDI
+516 KGSGNPVMYTTEDT
-530 LTDMLLMEDKMGRI
+530 LTDMLLMEDKMGRVV
-544 IYDSVTKL
+544 YDSVTKL

-570 KDSEG
+570 KDSQG

-603 FDIDFNAMKYLI
+603 FDIDYNAMKYLI

-629 MVVKTKVN
+629 LAVKLKTA
-637 GTV
+637 GA

>member
-58 ENRNEGM
+58 ENRDEGM

-148 EDTQYKIMSHAE
+148 EDTQYKILSHAE
-160 TMPVETS
+160 TP

-172 DKTVNDVL
+172 DKTVNDIL

-245 IGKAIEESG
+245 IGQAIKESG
-254 SMAQSDIPNID
+254 SMEQSDIPNID

-279 ENNQIENDETV
+279 ENNQINNDETV

-297 EIFRDAKQYG
+297 EIFRDTKQYG
-307 TLKNSALAHGVE
+307 TLKNSALAHG
-319 NIAHSNLVPVQTYGV
+319 IT
-334 ANIEYLFPD
+334 NIEYLFPD

-350 PELVKRND
+350 PELIKRND
-358 DWVSKVMRSVHRTP
+358 DWVSKVMGAVHRTP
-372 FSRIKSTAANLTEDE
+372 FSRIKSTAANLTEED
-387 ARAKGYIKGK
+387 ARAKGYMKGK
-397 LKKEEVFSLLKR
+397 LKKDEVFSLLKR

-416 YKKQRLDR
+416 YKKQKLDR

-492 AAEATDNDKAKA
+492 AAQATDDDKAKA

-516 KGSGNPVMYTTEDI
+516 KGSGNPVMYTTEDV
-530 LTDMLLMEDKMGRI
+530 LTDMLLMEDKMGRVV
-544 IYDSVTKL
+544 YDSVTKL

-570 KDSEG
+570 KDSEN

-603 FDIDFNAMKYLI
+603 FDIDYNAMKYLI

-629 MVVKTKVN
+629 LAVKLKTA
-637 GTV
+637 GA

>member
-58 ENRNEGM
+58 ENRDEGM

-70 LNESDTGKMAKELV
+70 LNDSDTGKMAKELV

-148 EDTQYKIMSHAE
+148 EDTQYKILSHAE
-160 TMPVETS
+160 SS

-172 DKTVNDVL
+172 DKTVNDIL
-180 NGMSEAKKNVLYYML
+180 NNMSEAKKNVLYYML

-237 EKKVAFFL
+237 EKKVAFYL

-279 ENNQIENDETV
+279 ENNQINNDETV

-297 EIFRDAKQYG
+297 EIFRDTKQYG
-307 TLKNSALAHGVE
+307 TLKNSALAHG
-319 NIAHSNLVPVQTYGV
+319 IT
-334 ANIEYLFPD
+334 NIEYLFPD

-350 PELVKRND
+350 PELIKRND
-358 DWVSKVMRSVHRTP
+358 DWVSKVMGAVHRTP
-372 FSRIKSTAANLTEDE
+372 FSRIKSTAANLTEED
-387 ARAKGYIKGK
+387 ARAKGYMKGK
-397 LKKEEVFSLLKR
+397 LKKDEVFSLLKR

-416 YKKQRLDR
+416 YKKQKLDR

-492 AAEATDNDKAKA
+492 AAQATDDDKAKA

-516 KGSGNPVMYTTEDI
+516 KGSGNPVMYTTEDV
-530 LTDMLLMEDKMGRI
+530 LTDMLLMEDKMGRVV
-544 IYDSVTKL
+544 YDSVTKL

-570 KDSEG
+570 KDSEN
-575 NAVIAVIVNLA
+575 NAVVAVIVNLA

-603 FDIDFNAMKYLI
+603 FDIDYNAMKYLI

-629 MVVKTKVN
+629 LAVKLKTA
-637 GTV
+637 GA

>member
-58 ENRNEGM
+58 ENRDEGM

-148 EDTQYKIMSHAE
+148 EDTQYKILSHAE
-160 TMPVETS
+160 SS

-172 DKTVNDVL
+172 DKTVNDIL
-180 NGMSEAKKNVLYYML
+180 NNMSEAKKNVLYYML

-245 IGKAIEESG
+245 IGQAIKESG
-254 SMAQSDIPNID
+254 SMEQSDIPNID

-279 ENNQIENDETV
+279 ENNQINNDETV

-297 EIFRDAKQYG
+297 EIFRDTKQYG
-307 TLKNSALAHGVE
+307 TLKNSALAHGV
-319 NIAHSNLVPVQTYGV
+319 T
-334 ANIEYLFPD
+334 NIEYLFPD
-343 AKTVTPT
+343 ATTVTPT
-350 PELVKRND
+350 PELIKRND
-358 DWVSKVMRSVHRTP
+358 DWVSKVMGAVHRTP

-416 YKKQRLDR
+416 YKKQKLDR
-424 DDVVD
+424 DDVID

-482 LYTVPIEVTV
+482 LYTVPVEVTV
-492 AAEATDNDKAKA
+492 ATGATDDDKAKA

-516 KGSGNPVMYTTEDI
+516 KGSGNPVMYTTEDT
-530 LTDMLLMEDKMGRI
+530 LTDMLLMEDKMGRVV
-544 IYDSVTKL
+544 YDSVTKL

-570 KDSEG
+570 KDSQG

-603 FDIDFNAMKYLI
+603 FDIDYNAMKYLI

-629 MVVKTKVN
+629 LAVKLKTA
-637 GTV
+637 GA

>member
-58 ENRNEGM
+58 ENRDEGM

-148 EDTQYKIMSHAE
+148 EDTQYKILSHAE
-160 TMPVETS
+160 TP

-172 DKTVNDVL
+172 DKTVNDIL

-245 IGKAIEESG
+245 IGQAIKESG
-254 SMAQSDIPNID
+254 SMEQSDIPNID

-297 EIFRDAKQYG
+297 EIFRDTKQYG
-307 TLKNSALAHGVE
+307 TLKNSALAHGV
-319 NIAHSNLVPVQTYGV
+319 T
-334 ANIEYLFPD
+334 NIEYLFPD

-350 PELVKRND
+350 PELIKRND
-358 DWVSKVMRSVHRTP
+358 DWVSKVMGSVHRTP
-372 FSRIKSTAANLTEDE
+372 FSRIKSTAANLTEED
-387 ARAKGYIKGK
+387 ARAKGYMKGK
-397 LKKEEVFSLLKR
+397 LKKDEVFSLLKR

-416 YKKQRLDR
+416 YKKQKLDR
-424 DDVVD
+424 DDIVD
-429 ITDFDVVAWIKS
+429 ITDLDVVAWIKS

-492 AAEATDNDKAKA
+492 AAQATDDDKAKA

-516 KGSGNPVMYTTEDI
+516 KGSGNPVMYTTEDV
-530 LTDMLLMEDKMGRI
+530 LTDMLLMEDKMGRVV
-544 IYDSVTKL
+544 YDSVTKL

-570 KDSEG
+570 KDSEN

-603 FDIDFNAMKYLI
+603 FDIDYNAMKYLI

-629 MVVKTKVN
+629 LAVKLKTA
-637 GTV
+637 GA